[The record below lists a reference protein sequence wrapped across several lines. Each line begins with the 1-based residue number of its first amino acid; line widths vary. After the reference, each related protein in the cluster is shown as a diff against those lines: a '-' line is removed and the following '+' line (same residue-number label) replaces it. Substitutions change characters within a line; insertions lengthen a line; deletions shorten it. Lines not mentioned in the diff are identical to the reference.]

1 MSLTHEDVQKI
12 LAILDGSDCEE
23 VSLEFGDFRLHLR
36 RHGNSWVEQDE
47 GRAQNRG
54 DAQSRAGIEETGR
67 SAPPAAQEAPHA
79 EALPEDVIAV
89 TAPMLGTFY
98 RAASPGESPFV
109 QPGDEVGPDDTVC
122 LVEVMKLFNSVKA
135 GVAGTVEKILVENGA
150 LVEYGQPLILIRKG
164 QAPTGQQC
172 H

>member
-12 LAILDGSDCEE
+12 LAILDRSDCEE

-36 RHGNSWVEQDE
+36 RHGNSWVNQDGE
-47 GRAQNRG
+47 RVQDKG
-54 DAQSRAGIEETGR
+54 DAQVRTGIKE
-67 SAPPAAQEAPHA
+67 SDAAASPAAQEPGD
-79 EALPEDVIAV
+79 EKALPEDVIAV
-89 TAPMLGTFY
+89 TAPMLGIFY

-109 QPGDEVGPDDTVC
+109 QPGDQVGPDDTVC

-135 GVAGTVEKILVENGA
+135 GVAGTVETILAENGT

-164 QAPTGQQC
+164 NALTEQQC